1 MKKNIVLD
9 VVAVI
14 IILSVMAN
22 FDKIILLIKNNL

>member
-1 MKKNIVLD
+1 MKKKIIID
-9 VVAVI
+9 IIAVI

>member
-1 MKKNIVLD
+1 MKKKIIID
-9 VVAVI
+9 VIAVI

>member
-1 MKKNIVLD
+1 MKKNIVFD